1 MEWARPKFLHDTM
14 LSTSGGGRPITT
26 VCSASILK
34 SEAYGGQT
42 VYELCKG
49 RNVDTERT
57 SM

>member
-34 SEAYGGQT
+34 SAAFGKQM
-42 VYELCKG
+42 VYE
-49 RNVDTERT
+49 R
-57 SM
+57 S